1 MGVSVDPQ
9 DGQTLDSVSPTRFT
23 FDYPIYLQNNTD
35 YALGIETDSTDY
47 RVWSSK
53 LGETDIS
60 TSQVITQQPLLGSV
74 YRSQNVDAWT
84 EDLSQD
90 IKFVM
95 KRAVFTTGY
104 SCKYQIDQ

>member
-1 MGVSVDPQ
+1 MLWVSKQ
-9 DGQTLDSVSPTRFT
+9 ILLT
-23 FDYPIYLQNNTD
+23 
-35 YALGIETDSTDY
+35 IEFG
-47 RVWSSK
+47 RLSS
-53 LGETDIS
+53 GETDIS

-95 KRAVFTTGY
+95 KRAVFTTDIL
-104 SCKYQIDQ
+104 QILD